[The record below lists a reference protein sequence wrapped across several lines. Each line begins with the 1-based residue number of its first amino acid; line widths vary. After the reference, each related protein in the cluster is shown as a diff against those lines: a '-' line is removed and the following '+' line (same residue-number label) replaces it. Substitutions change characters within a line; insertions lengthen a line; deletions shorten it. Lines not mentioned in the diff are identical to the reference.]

1 MRIRL
6 LDPGTH
12 PRFDDLPWAVELAEW
27 DHPRLV
33 DLPTGLHRHV
43 VRFVDYDGQYY
54 ALKELPARPA
64 AREFRLLRALNAQGL
79 PVVAAVALVDERGGP
94 EPVLVTRYL
103 DYALPYRHLFRETPG
118 GDPSPVLVE
127 SLATL
132 LARLHVA
139 GFYWGDGSLSNA
151 LFRRDAGRLS
161 AYALDT
167 ETSELHQRLSDGQ
180 RILDLET
187 AVVNIAGGLS
197 DLAASDGLPSSV
209 DPFEVALN
217 VEEAYHQV
225 WEEIHGTSTY
235 DPSRPDDFDRR
246 LATLEEMGFDVREAV
261 ITGEPGT
268 GALLFRP
275 AAVEDGHHRRQL
287 HRLTGLTAREH
298 QARRLLDDIHEYRR
312 RRGLE
317 GTSLEEAAHRWL
329 IESFDPVMTAI
340 PEHIAAKLERAELYL
355 EVVDHRRQMAA
366 GVTLDE
372 AARDYASRV
381 LSRRPHERILAP
393 EGEA

>member
-12 PRFDDLPWAVELAEW
+12 PRFDDLPWAAELAAW

-43 VRFVDYDGQYY
+43 VRFVDYAGQYY

-64 AREFRLLRALNAQGL
+64 AREFRVLRALNARGL

-94 EPVLVTRYL
+94 EPILVTRYL
-103 DYALPYRHLFRETPG
+103 NYALPYRHLFRETPG

-167 ETSELHQRLSDGQ
+167 ETSELHERLSDGQ
-180 RILDLET
+180 RMLDLET
-187 AVVNIAGGLS
+187 AVVNVAGGLS
-197 DLAASDGLPSSV
+197 DLAASGGLPPSV
-209 DPFEVALN
+209 DPFDVALQ
-217 VEEAYHQV
+217 VEEAYHRV
-225 WEEIHGTSTY
+225 WEELHGPSTY
-235 DPSRPDDFDRR
+235 HPDRPEDFERR
-246 LATLEEMGFDVREAV
+246 LARLEEMGFDVREAV
-261 ITGEPGT
+261 ITGEPGSGT
-268 GALLFRP
+268 LHFRP
-275 AAVEDGHHRRQL
+275 AAVEDGHHRRHL

-298 QARRLLDDIHEYRR
+298 QARRLLDQIHEHARR
-312 RRGLE
+312 AGSGRV
-317 GTSLEEAAHRWL
+317 SLEEAAHRWL
-329 IESFDPVMTAI
+329 IESFDPVLAAI
-340 PEHIAAKLERAELYL
+340 PSDIAAKLERAELYL
-355 EVVDHRRQMAA
+355 EVVDHRNRMETE
-366 GVTLDE
+366 VELEE
-372 AARDYASRV
+372 AARDYAHRV
-381 LSRRPHERILAP
+381 LSRRPHERAIGA
-393 EGEA
+393 EG